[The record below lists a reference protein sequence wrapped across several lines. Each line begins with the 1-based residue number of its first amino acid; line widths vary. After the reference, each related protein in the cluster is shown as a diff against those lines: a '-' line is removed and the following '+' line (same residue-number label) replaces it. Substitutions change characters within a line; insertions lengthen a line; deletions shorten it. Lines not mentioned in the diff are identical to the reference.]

1 MFSREDNSFMEMNNQ
16 NQFMNVFALLSFVSC
31 ADFMMINS
39 LQNGCISAQPKG
51 TVQNP
56 IHEDNDILKQRA

>member
-31 ADFMMINS
+31 ADFMMIHS
-39 LQNGCISAQPKG
+39 L
-51 TVQNP
+51 
-56 IHEDNDILKQRA
+56 